1 MFGYIRP
8 VRNDC
13 ENYLFRA
20 QYCGL
25 CKTLGKRYAQFSRLF
40 LSYDISL
47 LTLLWHALSGKNF
60 VYKYETCIM
69 HPVNKRRVK
78 RPNEIDQTAADVSV
92 YFVKKKI
99 EDNIRDERWF
109 KKLLYQGLNKIPMKW
124 NRETLFKYDDLD
136 NLFYQLE
143 RMEELKKPEIDEL
156 SNCFGTILK
165 KTTRYASRQLYIK
178 LPDETEQFTFF
189 LGKLI
194 YTLDAFEDLERD
206 LKKWNYNPLI
216 FENKEVILSVGK
228 TEEVVKKIKD
238 KEKWRLY
245 LLLDH
250 LEYIYSLFNDCLGVY
265 RSEIDGIISKSLP
278 AMVYRVLGQKS
289 NCQKKGVLHE

>member
-8 VRNDC
+8 ARNDC

-25 CKTLGKRYAQFSRLF
+25 CKTLGKKYGQLSRSF

-47 LTLLWHALSGKNF
+47 LTLLLHALSGKEFN
-60 VYKYETCIM
+60 YKYENCIM

-78 RPNEIDQTAADVSV
+78 SPNEIDQIAADVSV
-92 YFVKKKI
+92 YLVKIKI
-99 EDNIRDERWF
+99 QDNIRDESFF
-109 KKLLYQGLNKIPMKW
+109 KKFFYQGLIKIPMQW
-124 NRETLFKYDDLD
+124 NRETLFKYDVLD
-136 NLFYQLE
+136 DLFYQLE
-143 RMEELKKPEIDEL
+143 RMEEIKKPDIDEL

-165 KTTRYASRQLYIK
+165 QIIHYASKK
-178 LPDETEQFTFF
+178 LLITLPVEVELFTFF

-206 LKKWNYNPLI
+206 LKKWRYNPLI
-216 FENKEVILSVGK
+216 FENKEVILTVDK
-228 TEEVVKKIKD
+228 TEEAIKTIKA
-238 KEKWRLY
+238 KEKWRVY

-250 LEYIYSLFNDCLGVY
+250 IKYIYSFFKH
-265 RSEIDGIISKSLP
+265 S
-278 AMVYRVLGQKS
+278 
-289 NCQKKGVLHE
+289 